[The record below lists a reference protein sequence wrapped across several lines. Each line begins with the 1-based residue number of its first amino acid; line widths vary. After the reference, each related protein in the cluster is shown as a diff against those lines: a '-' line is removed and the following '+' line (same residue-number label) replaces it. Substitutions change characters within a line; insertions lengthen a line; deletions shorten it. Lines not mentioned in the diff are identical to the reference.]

1 MANEL
6 LDSSAKGQATA
17 VILTKAME
25 VKIVA
30 EGAAVDVA
38 ASDVIAIGQRDSQV
52 LESADWF

>member
-1 MANEL
+1 M
-6 LDSSAKGQATA
+6 
-17 VILTKAME
+17 ILTKSNE
-25 VKIVA
+25 FKIVA